1 MGLLKTDYDA
11 KIIDH
16 EGKIPSVA
24 GRATTV
30 ILNVDKNKIPN
41 VSDLVKKKDYDEKIW
56 DFESRYFGT
65 SGYNKFRSE
74 IPDAKSRETGVNW

>member
-41 VSDLVKKKDYDEKIW
+41 VSDLVKKKDYDEKI
-56 DFESRYFGT
+56 
-65 SGYNKFRSE
+65 
-74 IPDAKSRETGVNW
+74 